1 MKLFR
6 IRTGMVMTGI
16 ARKDIFRT
24 DHEDEPRTKQDP
36 GSGAMGNQT
45 RYQKVKGGWNDGTC
59 NIDHIDRDRAD
70 FVLQ

>member
-36 GSGAMGNQT
+36 GSGAMTNQASI
-45 RYQKVKGGWNDGTC
+45 RK
-59 NIDHIDRDRAD
+59 
-70 FVLQ
+70 